1 MQWLIDILE
10 HITITDIV
18 TLIGLC
24 TFVTLK
30 VAKNQNSQMQF
41 EKGSIVCNACVSN
54 LHMILIPAFM
64 VFMF

>member
-24 TFVTLK
+24 NSESSK
-30 VAKNQNSQMQF
+30 KSNSQMQF
-41 EKGSIVCNACVSN
+41 EKGSIVCNACMSN
-54 LHMILIPAFM
+54 LHMILISAFM
-64 VFMF
+64 VLMF

>member
-24 TFVTLK
+24 NVESSKKSKF
-30 VAKNQNSQMQF
+30 S
-41 EKGSIVCNACVSN
+41 NAV
-54 LHMILIPAFM
+54 
-64 VFMF
+64 

>member
-24 TFVTLK
+24 NVESSKKSKFSNAVW
-30 VAKNQNSQMQF
+30 
-41 EKGSIVCNACVSN
+41 KGSIVCNACVSN
-54 LHMILIPAFM
+54 LHMILISAFM
-64 VFMF
+64 VLMF